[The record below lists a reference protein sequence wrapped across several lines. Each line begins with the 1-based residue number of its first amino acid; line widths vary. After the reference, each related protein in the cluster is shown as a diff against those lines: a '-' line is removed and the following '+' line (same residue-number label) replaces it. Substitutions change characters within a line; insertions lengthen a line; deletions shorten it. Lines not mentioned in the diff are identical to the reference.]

1 MQGRLPAEP
10 PRVAARK
17 PALVTDSAA
26 MGSLT
31 RLHPGSQPGQSR
43 MNSETAVSEAQP
55 AHAGKWRILTAL
67 TQLGAMQLAVALGT
81 LVRNK
86 VMAVYLKPAGFGEF
100 TQLMILAA
108 PVYTVVQCGMAV
120 GLSRNAAAAQTTAE
134 RQRRLA
140 TANFLTTALALAIL
154 LVLIP
159 VLLSPAANGT
169 LQALGIQPGLR
180 QKALLA
186 ALLAIAPVEALR
198 NNYMSFLQG
207 VLDIKGL
214 SAKRSAGVAAGTVV
228 GIPLIALFGVSGAC
242 VQSAVAA
249 ALLALLLGI
258 RCNTIGY
265 KPLAL
270 AWDRRTAAL
279 LGSFGAAS
287 LVIGFSNSAVD
298 ALIRAR
304 LIAIAGMAENGLYQA
319 ALSLSAQVTAVVLG
333 SVGAYSL
340 ATLSQDSDAKRLAER
355 LDELLRVVVPV
366 AAIGLG
372 TVGLLAQPLFTLL
385 FSAQFASGVKYLPLL
400 LAANYMQVGSWAV
413 GAPLLGCG
421 LIRYWIAI
429 QLASASIR
437 YATVMLLPAAMGA
450 YAIAAAFL
458 IGMTFDTAVYTLVC
472 TRRIG
477 IRIAPRAAAAFA
489 AGGAAVVLAALA
501 GAFPVHPAAY
511 AAAATVLFATTAAMA
526 WPEAQAALEAWKRRA
541 GRI

>member
-1 MQGRLPAEP
+1 VASNSPAIAEP
-10 PRVAARK
+10 RA
-17 PALVTDSAA
+17 
-26 MGSLT
+26 
-31 RLHPGSQPGQSR
+31 
-43 MNSETAVSEAQP
+43 

-108 PVYTVVQCGMAV
+108 PVYTIVQCGMAV
-120 GLSRNAAAAQTTAE
+120 GLSRNAAAAQTAAE

-140 TANFLTTALALAIL
+140 TANVLTTALAVAIL

-159 VLLSPAANGT
+159 LILSPAADGT
-169 LQALGIQPGLR
+169 LQAMGIQPELR
-180 QKALLA
+180 QKLLLS

-214 SAKRSAGVAAGTVV
+214 STKRSAGVAAGTVV
-228 GIPLIALFGVSGAC
+228 GIPLIALFGVAGAC
-242 VQSAVAA
+242 AQSAVAA
-249 ALLALLLGI
+249 SLLALLLGI

-270 AWDRRTAAL
+270 AWDRKSAAL
-279 LGSFGAAS
+279 LASFGAAS
-287 LVIGFSNSAVD
+287 LVIGFTNNTVD
-298 ALIRAR
+298 AMIRAR

-340 ATLSQDSDAKRLAER
+340 ATLSQSPDARRLAQR

-366 AAIGLG
+366 AAMGLG
-372 TVGLLAQPLFTLL
+372 TVGLLAQPLFALL
-385 FSAQFASGVKYLPLL
+385 FSTQFESGVKYLPLL
-400 LAANYMQVGSWAV
+400 LAANYAQVGSWAV

-437 YATVMLLPAAMGA
+437 YATVILLPEGMGA

-458 IGMTFDTAVYTLVC
+458 AGMIFDAAAYTAIC
-472 TRRIG
+472 TRRLG

-489 AGGAAVVLAALA
+489 AGGAAAVFAALA
-501 GAFPVHPAAY
+501 GSFRVHPAAY
-511 AAAATVLFATTAAMA
+511 AAAAMLLFGTTALIA
-526 WPEAQAALEAWKRRA
+526 WPEAQAALHAWKRRA
-541 GRI
+541 GRT